1 MSVGLEPDFSS
12 FTYEKALIAGQ
23 EFVRVGFADPSLSGY
38 YAAVV
43 ADTKHPQV
51 NVVDADRLVTL
62 VGRFPRSVLAEFNT
76 HRVFSR
82 NSASSRARSVKSVVQ
97 GVNQDPYVPLFTE
110 NAPGMSGRFIQDS
123 AVAQRARE
131 DWLAARDIAV
141 DAFLRVLMGAEYDPG
156 LSPMENLD
164 YYYANI
170 YKNPGVSST
179 GVHKQ
184 DVNRLLEPF
193 MWHEVVFTSA
203 HWDNFFT
210 LRCDFEHTYIPFY
223 AFAVLVREALRVST
237 PEVSEYHTPFL
248 TGEEKSQ
255 LTGDMVAD
263 QGLLMK
269 SSSVA
274 ANISHRDAADTQV
287 SIRLGERLLDAGH
300 MSPFEHVAY
309 ASTDSGVSLGG
320 NLGDLWDQYR
330 RFLEVENSNV

>member
-1 MSVGLEPDFSS
+1 LSIGLEPDFGS
-12 FTYEKALIAGQ
+12 FTYDKVLIAGQ
-23 EFVRVGFADPSLSGY
+23 EFVKVGFADPSLSGY

-43 ADTKHPQV
+43 ADTKHPRV
-51 NVVDADRLVTL
+51 NATDADRLVTL

-82 NSASSRARSVKSVVQ
+82 NSASSRARNVKSVVE
-97 GVNQDPYVPLFTE
+97 GVLQDPYVPLFTE
-110 NAPGMSGRFIQDS
+110 NTPGMSGCFLRD
-123 AVAQRARE
+123 AAAAQRARE
-131 DWLAARDIAV
+131 DWLSARDSAV

-203 HWDNFFT
+203 HWENFFT

-237 PEVSEYHTPFL
+237 PTIGEYHTPFL
-248 TGEEKSQ
+248 TGEEKNQ
-255 LTGDMVAD
+255 LTGNMFAD

-274 ANISHRDAADTQV
+274 ANISYRDAADTQA

-309 ASTDSGVSLGG
+309 ASTALGTPLGG
-320 NLGDLWDQYR
+320 NLGGLWDQYR
-330 RFLEVENSNV
+330 RFLETENNNL

>member
-1 MSVGLEPDFSS
+1 LSVGLEPDFGS

-23 EFVRVGFADPSLSGY
+23 EFVKVGFADPSLSGY

-82 NSASSRARSVKSVVQ
+82 NSASSRARNVKSVVE
-97 GVNQDPYVPLFTE
+97 GVLNDPYVPLFTE
-110 NAPGMSGRFIQDS
+110 NTPGMSGRFIQDGV
-123 AVAQRARE
+123 VAQRARE
-131 DWLAARDIAV
+131 DWLAARDSAV
-141 DAFLRVLMGAEYDPG
+141 ESFLMVLMGLEYDPD
-156 LSPMENLD
+156 LSPGDNLD
-164 YYYANI
+164 YYYENI

-203 HWDNFFT
+203 HWENFFT
-210 LRCDFEHTYIPFY
+210 LRCDFEYTYIPFY
-223 AFAVLVREALRVST
+223 AFAVLVREALRCST

-248 TGEEKSQ
+248 TTEEKSQ
-255 LTGDMVAD
+255 LTGDMKAD
-263 QGLLMK
+263 QALLMK

-274 ANISHRDAADTQV
+274 ANISYRDAADTQA

-309 ASTDSGVSLGG
+309 ASTDPGVSLGG

-330 RFLEVENSNV
+330 RFLETENNNL

>member
-1 MSVGLEPDFSS
+1 MFVGLDPDFDT
-12 FTYEKALIAGQ
+12 FTYEKSLIAGQ
-23 EFVRVGFADPSLSGY
+23 EFVKVGFADPSLAGY

-51 NVVDADRLVTL
+51 DKVDADRLVTL

-82 NSASSRARSVKSVVQ
+82 NSASSRARSVKSVVES
-97 GVNQDPYVPLFTE
+97 VLQDPYVPLFTE
-110 NAPGMSGRFIQDS
+110 NRPGMSGRFIQDS
-123 AVAQRARE
+123 NVVRQARE
-131 DWLAARDIAV
+131 DWLAARDSAV
-141 DAFLRVLMGAEYDPG
+141 ESFLRVLMGVEYNPD
-156 LSPMENLD
+156 LSPGENLD
-164 YYYANI
+164 YYYENI
-170 YKNPGVSST
+170 YKNPDVTSG

-193 MWHEVVFTSA
+193 MWHEVVFTAA
-203 HWDNFFT
+203 HWENFFA

-248 TGEEKSQ
+248 TSEEKSQ
-255 LTGDMVAD
+255 LTGNMVAD

-274 ANISHRDAADTQV
+274 ANISYRDAADTQA
-287 SIRLGERLLDAGH
+287 SIRLGERLLEAGH

-309 ASTDSGVSLGG
+309 ISNNLGRPLGG
-320 NLGDLWDQYR
+320 NFGELWDQYR
-330 RFLEVENSNV
+330 RFLEVENNNF

>member
-1 MSVGLEPDFSS
+1 MSVGLEPDFGS

-82 NSASSRARSVKSVVQ
+82 NSASSRARNVKSVVE
-97 GVNQDPYVPLFTE
+97 GVLNDPYVPLFTE
-110 NAPGMSGRFIQDS
+110 NTPGMSGRFIQDGV
-123 AVAQRARE
+123 VAQRARE
-131 DWLAARDIAV
+131 DWLAARDSAV
-141 DAFLRVLMGAEYDPG
+141 ESFLMVLMGAEYDPG

-170 YKNPGVSST
+170 YKNTGVVSS

-203 HWDNFFT
+203 HWENFFT

-248 TGEEKSQ
+248 TNEEKSQ
-255 LTGDMVAD
+255 LTGKMVAD
-263 QGLLMK
+263 KGLLMK

-274 ANISHRDAADTQV
+274 ANISYRDAADTQA

-309 ASTDSGVSLGG
+309 ASTDPGVSLGG

-330 RFLEVENSNV
+330 RFLETENNNL